1 MQQSNKTHVRI
12 VSVFRKSKLNDTEFL
27 QEILDRV
34 MVGSNAYMSK
44 FTKLNLAPKKDE
56 GEDEGDEGEM
66 VNVRY
71 VSRGDCFTDNDW
83 SSAVGEI
90 TLC

>member
-1 MQQSNKTHVRI
+1 MQQSNKTDVRI

-44 FTKLNLAPKKDE
+44 FTKLNLAPKKEE
-56 GEDEGDEGEM
+56 GEHEEEGEM

-71 VSRGDCFTDNDW
+71 VSRGDCFMDHIG